1 MGRRGINAKPKPA
14 QASAAFRHPH
24 PWELPG
30 LSRAEKVITFCETLP
45 VTAGPLA
52 GTLLKLRPW
61 QRRFIRRVY
70 RTDRTGNRLVRTAV
84 LSTPRKNGKTQL
96 AAALALAHF
105 VGPESEQRGE
115 CYAVACTRFQA
126 ARVFNEMVA
135 IITRAPWLDERIN
148 IIRFRKE
155 LEDDVTGSIFAVLAA
170 DVAPV
175 HGLSPSFVCYD
186 ELAQVPS
193 RALYDALGTALGAR
207 ASPLMVVIST
217 QAPSDTAPMS
227 ELVDYGLRCQRGELV
242 DPHFH
247 LTLYTAPVEMDPWS
261 PKTWRKANPALGDFR
276 SLEDVKR
283 LAAQAQRMPSAEQSF
298 KHLILNQRID
308 TMEHFIAPSVWKAC
322 ATTSLPKLKGR
333 RCWGGLDLGATRDL
347 TALVLVFADD
357 VGGYDLLCRVWLPGD
372 IQEAEDRDRAPY
384 SLWIRQGHLLTFPGR
399 SSTDPKAVAVEI
411 ARLHGEYHLEGLA
424 FDRWRITD
432 LQRELDDIGC
442 DVKLIEFGQGYK
454 DMAAPVDLVER
465 LIVERNLRHTNNPA
479 LTMALMNC
487 KVELDP
493 AGNRKLSK
501 RRSTGR
507 IDPAVAL
514 TMAIGITTAK
524 QEREPSYQMFVI

>member
-186 ELAQVPS
+186 ELEHVPS
-193 RALYDALGTALGAR
+193 QLNQGDSLGAK
-207 ASPLMVVIST
+207 
-217 QAPSDTAPMS
+217 D
-227 ELVDYGLRCQRGELV
+227 E
-242 DPHFH
+242 
-247 LTLYTAPVEMDPWS
+247 
-261 PKTWRKANPALGDFR
+261 
-276 SLEDVKR
+276 
-283 LAAQAQRMPSAEQSF
+283 
-298 KHLILNQRID
+298 
-308 TMEHFIAPSVWKAC
+308 
-322 ATTSLPKLKGR
+322 
-333 RCWGGLDLGATRDL
+333 
-347 TALVLVFADD
+347 
-357 VGGYDLLCRVWLPGD
+357 RV
-372 IQEAEDRDRAPY
+372 Y
-384 SLWIRQGHLLTFPGR
+384 
-399 SSTDPKAVAVEI
+399 
-411 ARLHGEYHLEGLA
+411 
-424 FDRWRITD
+424 
-432 LQRELDDIGC
+432 
-442 DVKLIEFGQGYK
+442 
-454 DMAAPVDLVER
+454 
-465 LIVERNLRHTNNPA
+465 RH
-479 LTMALMNC
+479 
-487 KVELDP
+487 
-493 AGNRKLSK
+493 
-501 RRSTGR
+501 
-507 IDPAVAL
+507 
-514 TMAIGITTAK
+514 
-524 QEREPSYQMFVI
+524 

>member
-1 MGRRGINAKPKPA
+1 
-14 QASAAFRHPH
+14 
-24 PWELPG
+24 
-30 LSRAEKVITFCETLP
+30 
-45 VTAGPLA
+45 
-52 GTLLKLRPW
+52 
-61 QRRFIRRVY
+61 
-70 RTDRTGNRLVRTAV
+70 
-84 LSTPRKNGKTQL
+84 
-96 AAALALAHF
+96 
-105 VGPESEQRGE
+105 
-115 CYAVACTRFQA
+115 
-126 ARVFNEMVA
+126 
-135 IITRAPWLDERIN
+135 
-148 IIRFRKE
+148 
-155 LEDDVTGSIFAVLAA
+155 
-170 DVAPV
+170 
-175 HGLSPSFVCYD
+175 
-186 ELAQVPS
+186 
-193 RALYDALGTALGAR
+193 
-207 ASPLMVVIST
+207 
-217 QAPSDTAPMS
+217 
-227 ELVDYGLRCQRGELV
+227 
-242 DPHFH
+242 
-247 LTLYTAPVEMDPWS
+247 
-261 PKTWRKANPALGDFR
+261 
-276 SLEDVKR
+276 
-283 LAAQAQRMPSAEQSF
+283 
-298 KHLILNQRID
+298 
-308 TMEHFIAPSVWKAC
+308 MEHFIAPSVWKAC

-524 QEREPSYQMFVI
+524 QELEPSYQMFVI